1 MKQTRAHEEMRGAL
15 RDLLSKDDPASSTAA
30 EPGEP
35 EDRAKEMAEL
45 DAILADMEKQET
57 RRV

>member
-30 EPGEP
+30 EPGETG
-35 EDRAKEMAEL
+35 DRAEEIAEL
-45 DAILADMEKQET
+45 DAILKDMEEQEE